1 MFHDLTLQ
9 IGTAAAMLTFVYSV
23 CRWQAWLQSELPEQ
37 LCQRRYATLS
47 AGERAQ
53 LEDNVAL
60 LQPVFVK
67 RVSTAVARGHAS

>member
-23 CRWQAWLQSELPEQ
+23 CRWQAWLQSELPKQ

-47 AGERAQ
+47 AAERAQ
-53 LEDNVAL
+53 LEGDVAL
-60 LQPVFVK
+60 LQPVFAT
-67 RVSTAVARGHAS
+67 RISTTVARGHAS